1 MTLGLLVRFVEI
13 VCVRSDGFEHMNT
26 DHDDSEAGQIDGC
39 NIMCY
44 AEWLNS
50 FRRCGWRHRAYFL
63 TGINLNDSAS
73 VSVRRDIMECFIFVL
88 KPDWSLYIQDGFFT
102 WFTAHKA
109 NSALL
114 TSSCVLLSTAF
125 QCIIGRSVC
134 HTPSHDF
141 GTQPWTARKRTAKI
155 WTTCEYYYDVGYF

>member
-1 MTLGLLVRFVEI
+1 
-13 VCVRSDGFEHMNT
+13 
-26 DHDDSEAGQIDGC
+26 
-39 NIMCY
+39 MCY

-63 TGINLNDSAS
+63 TGINLNYFAS

-114 TSSCVLLSTAF
+114 TSSFSRSLSDISGCMWGIAGNQTAWRQDVKRMKSDDNSGRVFLLDVYVWFFSYKMRNLRNA
-125 QCIIGRSVC
+125 QAEERHGIICNRL
-134 HTPSHDF
+134 
-141 GTQPWTARKRTAKI
+141 
-155 WTTCEYYYDVGYF
+155 

>member
-1 MTLGLLVRFVEI
+1 MTLALLVRFVEI

-63 TGINLNDSAS
+63 TGINLNDFAS
-73 VSVRRDIMECFIFVL
+73 VSVCRDIMECFIFAL
-88 KPDWSLYIQDGFFT
+88 KPGRSLYSQCSFFT
-102 WFTAHKA
+102 WFPAHKA
-109 NSALL
+109 YCALL
-114 TSSCVLLSTAF
+114 ASICSRSLSDISG
-125 QCIIGRSVC
+125 CM
-134 HTPSHDF
+134 
-141 GTQPWTARKRTAKI
+141 
-155 WTTCEYYYDVGYF
+155 

>member
-1 MTLGLLVRFVEI
+1 MILGLLVRFVEI
-13 VCVRSDGFEHMNT
+13 VCVRSAGFEHMNT
-26 DHDDSEAGQIDGC
+26 DHDNSEAVQIDGC
-39 NIMCY
+39 NIRDS
-44 AEWLNS
+44 AVWLNS

-88 KPDWSLYIQDGFFT
+88 KPDRSLYIQDGFFT

-114 TSSCVLLSTAF
+114 PSSFPRSLSDIPVCREGIAETQTS
-125 QCIIGRSVC
+125 GRQ
-134 HTPSHDF
+134 D
-141 GTQPWTARKRTAKI
+141 
-155 WTTCEYYYDVGYF
+155 